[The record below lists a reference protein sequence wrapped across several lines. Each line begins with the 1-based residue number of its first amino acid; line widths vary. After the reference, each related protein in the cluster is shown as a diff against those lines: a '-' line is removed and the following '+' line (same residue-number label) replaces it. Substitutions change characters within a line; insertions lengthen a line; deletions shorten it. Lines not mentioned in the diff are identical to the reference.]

1 VIFWGD
7 SLPDWELRRRRLTGH
22 AAASGEL
29 VSEAQQSHSA
39 FDVAKAAELPA
50 LRELLRISD
59 AVMRANYFDEALEVI
74 AEQALL
80 ALNASS
86 VSISRW
92 ERQHNAVRTL
102 INVGVLGE
110 GEERWPENELYPVID
125 DGHVTE
131 LIRHGL
137 PYTISIDDESVD
149 PAEAA
154 WLREIGKESELAVPV
169 MYEDV
174 IWGELWATGVDGR
187 RFGADDV
194 QLLHAIAAY
203 AAVAIGRSELF
214 STVWRF
220 AHQDPLT
227 GLANRRELERCF
239 EEMDWETESPALL
252 VCDLD
257 GFKAVNDRDGHPAGD
272 VLLRHV
278 ASSLSE
284 IASSTSGAI
293 AVRLG
298 GDEFCILLP
307 RSTLAGTE
315 RFARDASRAVRR
327 SIGANVTLSWGAAAF
342 GPQAHSGQELIAAA
356 DAALLEAKRLGPG
369 RFSVGVAGPHVVPGG
384 TREREAVSEE
394 ARRATDRL
402 LPRVVKLLDRHR
414 PPDTVSALEILA
426 VQVHNAVN
434 AAAWS
439 LSVTTEDGIGVRTI
453 RGVHSVRDQ
462 ISGLSVLGKVDTT
475 AVYPLADYPATA
487 RVVASGEV
495 FLAAVDLE
503 DSDPTEIAL
512 LNRLGYRAVLAV
524 GVADAGHRYLLEI
537 YSAFGHVELAAIAP
551 HLRVLAR
558 YCTTLN
564 D

>member
-1 VIFWGD
+1 V
-7 SLPDWELRRRRLTGH
+7 PDWELRRRRLTGRE
-22 AAASGEL
+22 AASGEL
-29 VSEAQQSHSA
+29 VGETQQSYPA
-39 FDVAKAAELPA
+39 FDMTKAAELPV
-50 LRELLRISD
+50 LRELLRISE

-102 INVGVLGE
+102 INVGVLGA

-125 DGHVTE
+125 DGHVAE
-131 LIRHGL
+131 LLRHGL
-137 PYTISIDDESVD
+137 PYTIAVDDKSVD

-169 MYEDV
+169 MHEDV
-174 IWGELWATGVDGR
+174 IWGELWATGVGGR

-194 QLLHAIAAY
+194 QLLHAIAVY

-239 EEMDWETESPALL
+239 DETDWETERPALL
-252 VCDLD
+252 IGDLD
-257 GFKAVNDRDGHPAGD
+257 GFKAINDRDGHPAGD
-272 VLLRHV
+272 VLLRDV
-278 ASSLSE
+278 AGTLNE
-284 IASSTSGAI
+284 LASSTDGAT

-307 RSTLAGTE
+307 RSTLAGAE

-327 SIGANVTLSWGAAAF
+327 AFGANVTLSWGAAAF
-342 GPQAHSGQELIAAA
+342 GPQTHSGQELIAAA
-356 DAALLEAKRLGPG
+356 DAALREAKRLGPG
-369 RFSVGVAGPHVVPGG
+369 RFSVGVAGPHVVPGN
-384 TREREAVSEE
+384 TSERRAVSDE

-402 LPRVVKLLDRHR
+402 VPRVVELLDRHR
-414 PPDTVSALEILA
+414 PSDATAALEILA

-439 LSVTTEDGIGVRTI
+439 VSLTTEDGTGMRTI
-453 RGVHSVRDQ
+453 RGVHSARDPV
-462 ISGLSVLGKVDTT
+462 SGLSVLGKVDTT
-475 AVYPLADYPATA
+475 AVYPLGDYPATA
-487 RVVASGEV
+487 RAVTSGEV

-503 DSDPTEIAL
+503 DSDPAEIAL
-512 LNRLGYRAVLAV
+512 LNKLGYRAVLGV
-524 GVADAGHRYLLEI
+524 GVADADHRYLLEI

-551 HLRVLAR
+551 QLRVLAH